1 MSRHTTLSLIPTDT
15 VFENRRLSCQ
25 SLLSIFTGC
34 LLVAALLLPTQHA
47 SAQTTE
53 ELQQQI
59 HQMKQLYEQQI
70 SALEG
75 RIASLEQANR
85 AAAHAA
91 QEGTVSVKD
100 LQVEVAK
107 DVQAQETAKLTRG
120 QQTEIEQTELANT
133 PTYDEV
139 QDSLQVVRE
148 LQQQAKQFE
157 FHGYMRSGGGLNGE
171 GGQMV
176 AFQAPGAGAK
186 YRLGNE
192 TDTYGEMIF
201 VNNWINP
208 NHESDKAWM
217 KTEVLVEANTT
228 QSANFA
234 STDQFRFREAFIQV
248 GNVLQSNP
256 SADFWAGE
264 RYYRRLNIDIND
276 FYFLDMSGYG
286 GGVENLNV
294 GIGQVA
300 VSYLGGAKEDL
311 VTDNGNYA
319 KSNIDARLYGVK
331 ALAGELGFWFDYAF
345 SKGGTLANGQN
356 VPSSGGW
363 AIGIGHTRQEWL
375 GGYNRLS
382 LQYGVGNAANFSTG
396 IDEPT
401 IYLPNAHTF
410 RFTDSA
416 VIQPNA
422 KFAIQPVVIYQLQ
435 TDGNP
440 ANGTN
445 KWLSFGARPVF
456 FFTDHASLAF
466 EAGFDHTSSGTKLY
480 DGWLEKFTIAPQIG
494 AGRKFFSRPVL
505 RAFVTYANWSE
516 GLKGFVGG
524 PAYLNKTSGWNF
536 GVQGETWW

>member
-1 MSRHTTLSLIPTDT
+1 MLCT
-15 VFENRRLSCQ
+15 V
-25 SLLSIFTGC
+25 
-34 LLVAALLLPTQHA
+34 VAGLLLPLQRA

-53 ELQQQI
+53 DLQQQI
-59 HQMKQLYEQQI
+59 QQMKQLYEQQI

-75 RIASLEQANR
+75 RIASLEQANH
-85 AAAHAA
+85 AAAHVT
-91 QEGTVSVKD
+91 QQNTVSVTD
-100 LQVEVAK
+100 LQAEVAK
-107 DVQAQETAKLTRG
+107 EVSAQEKPKLTRG
-120 QQTEIEQTELANT
+120 ERTEIEQTELANT
-133 PTYDEV
+133 PTYDQV
-139 QDSLQVVRE
+139 QDSLQVVKE

-157 FHGYMRSGGGLNGE
+157 FHGYMRSGEGLNSE

-192 TDTYGEMIF
+192 ADTYGEMIF

-217 KTEVLVEANTT
+217 KTEVLVQANTT

-248 GNVLQSNP
+248 GNVLASNP

-264 RYYRRLNIDIND
+264 RYYRRLNIDIDD
-276 FYFLDMSGYG
+276 FYYLDMSGYG

-294 GIGQVA
+294 GIGQLA

-311 VTDNGNYA
+311 VTANGTYA
-319 KSNIDARLYGVK
+319 KSNIDARLYDIKTRAGDLGV
-331 ALAGELGFWFDYAF
+331 WFDYAF
-345 SKGGTLANGQN
+345 SKGGMLANGQT
-356 VPSSGGW
+356 VPSTSGW
-363 AIGIGHTRQEWL
+363 AIGLGHTRQEWL
-375 GGYNRLS
+375 GGYNRVS

-396 IDEPT
+396 IDQPT
-401 IYLPNAHTF
+401 VYLPNAHTF

-416 VIQPNA
+416 VIQPND

-440 ANGTN
+440 VNGTN

-456 FFTDHASLAF
+456 FFTDHVSLAF

-505 RAFVTYANWSE
+505 RAFVTYANWSK
-516 GLKGFVGG
+516 GLEGFVGG
-524 PAYLNKTSGWNF
+524 PAYLNRTSGWNF

>member
-1 MSRHTTLSLIPTDT
+1 MSCLANLFPHFAHTILKK
-15 VFENRRLSCQ
+15 NRQFPRLA
-25 SLLSIFTGC
+25 LTGC
-34 LLVAALLLPTQHA
+34 LFVAGLLFSPEDA

-53 ELQQQI
+53 ELEQQI
-59 HQMKQLYEQQI
+59 QQMKQLYEQQI

-91 QEGTVSVKD
+91 RESTVSVTD
-100 LQVEVAK
+100 LEAEVAK
-107 DVQAQETAKLTRG
+107 EVSAQEKPKLSRG
-120 QQTEIEQTELANT
+120 EQTEIEQTDLANT

-139 QDSLQVVRE
+139 QDSLQVVKR
-148 LQQQAKQFE
+148 LQQQVKQFE
-157 FHGYMRSGGGLNGE
+157 FHGYMRSGEGLNGN

-176 AFQAPGAGAK
+176 AFQAPGADAK

-192 TDTYGEMIF
+192 IDTYGEMIF

-208 NHESDKAWM
+208 NRESDKAWM
-217 KTEVLVEANTT
+217 KTEVLVQANTT
-228 QSANFA
+228 QSSNFA
-234 STDQFRFREAFIQV
+234 STDQSRFREAFIEV
-248 GNVLQSNP
+248 GNVLASNP
-256 SADFWAGE
+256 SADFWAGQ

-276 FYFLDMSGYG
+276 FYYLDMSGYG
-286 GGVENLNV
+286 GGLENLNV

-311 VTDNGNYA
+311 VTNNGTYA

-331 ALAGELGFWFDYAF
+331 ALAGDLGFWFNYAF

-356 VPSSGGW
+356 VPSSAGW
-363 AIGIGHTRQEWL
+363 AIGIGHTRKEWL
-375 GGYNRLS
+375 GGYNSLS

-401 IYLPNAHTF
+401 VYLANAHTF

-416 VIQPNA
+416 VIQPND

-445 KWLSFGARPVF
+445 KWLSFGGRPVF
-456 FFTDHASLAF
+456 FFTDHVSLAF
-466 EAGFDHTSSGTKLY
+466 EAGFDHTSSGTGLY
-480 DGWLEKFTIAPQIG
+480 KGWLEKFTIAPQIG